1 MAQIREIQR
10 QVTARPVAGLQG
22 RQDSARIDP
31 SANALVQGLA
41 SFADAAAGVVRQKES
56 ENQDAQAAVADIGLD
71 GYQRAMKGALDA
83 RPELYAQPEE
93 LAKLDQEMRGTYF
106 KDITDERIKGRVTAR
121 VDGWL
126 QSSAATYKYAKQ
138 EQDRYNLAGRTL
150 QLGVEKLEAAVKA
163 GQGTPEEAQ
172 AQLKQL
178 IGTLRTSPSFMLSQ
192 ERVEKLIE
200 QAQDVYAKDGS
211 RRLLLAQT
219 FMNDEGI
226 SPELRQSL
234 QLDEVHAMK
243 QTDAEK
249 EQAKFAIYQ
258 KWEGLINKGR
268 FSWAEGQKAVDA
280 GIVSASDV
288 RSSMRRQQEQ
298 MEKAIKEA
306 QKAREIQNGN
316 PLTMDS
322 KTFAKWEKQAR
333 LQLPKEQYYALMHQV
348 GGASPA
354 VKAMAERA
362 FSTASAPVETEDQI
376 PQAFSAFVDG
386 EGAYL
391 YGAGLLSQHIAPEQL
406 EDVAAYMFMTQS
418 LGKSKVES
426 YNLMVNGSFSKYSDI
441 DRLRLAQLKK
451 ELRSGLD
458 LAKDAPNNL
467 VDATASVAMKLTKA
481 GMEVDAA
488 KDAAVKM
495 TKGAFAITDYG
506 PVPRARFGTYTT
518 EEGLNK
524 RLAFSAEETAK
535 ELRAQ
540 GYEDARA
547 KDLQVMLLDDGRFA
561 FTRKGGHTI
570 VGSKAYRLMTDNAPE
585 LPDGTQTV
593 EGARQ
598 DKLINDQFAKPV
610 TRPTGPLIGGGL

>member
-1 MAQIREIQR
+1 MAELREVQR
-10 QVTARPVAGLQG
+10 QVAARPVASLQG
-22 RQDSARIDP
+22 RQDNARID
-31 SANALVQGLA
+31 SGADALVRGLA
-41 SFADAAAGVVRQKES
+41 NFADSAAGVFKQQEAD
-56 ENQDAQAAVADIGLD
+56 NQDAQAAVADIGLD

-83 RPELYAQPEE
+83 RPELYNDQDG
-93 LAKLDQEMRGTYF
+93 LAKLDQEMRATYF

-138 EQDRYNLAGRTL
+138 EQDRYNLAGRTF

-163 GQGTPEEAQ
+163 GQGTPEQAQ
-172 AQLKQL
+172 EQLKQL
-178 IGTLRTSPSFMLSQ
+178 IGTLRTSKDFQLSQ

-200 QAQDVYAKDGS
+200 QTQDVFAKDGS
-211 RRLLLAQT
+211 RRLLLART
-219 FMNDEGI
+219 FMNDESI
-226 SPELRQSL
+226 TPELRQAL
-234 QLDEVHAMK
+234 QLDEVHAMR
-243 QTDAEK
+243 QTEAEK
-249 EQAKFAIYQ
+249 EQAKFSIYQ
-258 KWEGLINKGR
+258 RWEGLINKGR

-306 QKAREIQNGN
+306 QKAREIQLGN

-322 KTFAKWEKQAR
+322 KTFTKWEKQAR
-333 LQLPKEQYYALMHQV
+333 ASMPKEQYYALMHQV
-348 GGASPA
+348 GGASPV

-376 PQAFSAFVDG
+376 PQAFKAFVDG

-406 EDVAAYMFMTQS
+406 EDTAAYMFMTQS
-418 LGKSKVES
+418 LGKSKVEA

-451 ELRSGLD
+451 TLRSDLD
-458 LAKDAPNNL
+458 IPKDSPNNL
-467 VDATASVAMKLTKA
+467 VDATASVAMKLAKA

-488 KDAAVKM
+488 KDAAVNL

-506 PVPRARFGTYTT
+506 PVPRARFGTYTS

-540 GYEDARA
+540 GYKDAKA
-547 KDLQVMLLDDGRFA
+547 TDLQVMLLDDGRFA
-561 FTRKGGHTI
+561 FTRRGGHSI

-610 TRPTGPLIGGGL
+610 ARPAGPLIGGGL